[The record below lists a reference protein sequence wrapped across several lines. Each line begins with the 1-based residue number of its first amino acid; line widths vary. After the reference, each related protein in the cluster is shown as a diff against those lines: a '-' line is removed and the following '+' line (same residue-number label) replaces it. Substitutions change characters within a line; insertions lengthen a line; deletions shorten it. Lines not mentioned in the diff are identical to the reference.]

1 MRAISAWLM
10 IAVWTPAAA
19 FAQGIR
25 ISGVTTMQL
34 VELRPLMIDSLPSSQ
49 VSGTGEIRTSAD
61 GVPAICPTGS
71 PFCQFERSGNR
82 FSVAPV
88 LQDLTIAGWGL
99 AEGLSF
105 HSDLR
110 ARTQIGGS
118 GDFVFPRTNDHFDV
132 VDAYAQLDRSDW
144 SARVG
149 RQWVTGGLGAYG
161 FDGGDGIW
169 RHNAFT
175 TEGWAGRAL
184 VGGLAEP
191 YTTGLLAAV
200 DNLPPQQDGYVFGAR
215 ARYRPDALTA
225 ATLTYQRI
233 LVGDR
238 SGLYS
243 ERASFD
249 ASSRQFG
256 AAIDLGLAYD
266 FATVGWNEARLRIG
280 TGGERALGYS
290 VEARHSR
297 PYFELWTIWG
307 AFSPVG
313 FDEGRATVDW
323 RPQAS
328 AFSYSLHGGYRK
340 YGETDAGLSL
350 VTNGWRVGADVNWR
364 GTGRTSA
371 SGSYD
376 VDVGTG
382 ASSTDARAGLRWAP
396 SADVSLGAD
405 ATITQTIYEFRV
417 GTGRIYGLAG
427 DAAFPLKP
435 DVRLVADL
443 GVYQHSLTNG
453 AAGPDWTQRRA
464 SIRLEWMLGG
474 DPGTGAK
481 LP

>member
-1 MRAISAWLM
+1 MRAIRAWLM
-10 IAVWTPAAA
+10 IAASVPAAA

-49 VSGTGEIRTSAD
+49 VPGTGEIRTSAD

-99 AEGLSF
+99 SEGLSF

-243 ERASFD
+243 ERAAFD

-256 AAIDLGLAYD
+256 AAIDLGAAYD
-266 FATVGWNEARLRIG
+266 FATAGWNEARLRVG
-280 TGGERALGYS
+280 TGGERTLGYS

-313 FDEGRATVDW
+313 FDEGRATIDW
-323 RPQAS
+323 RPQSS

-340 YGETDAGLSL
+340 YGETNAGISL

-382 ASSTDARAGLRWAP
+382 ASSTDARAGMRWAP
-396 SADVSLGAD
+396 SADVSFGAD